1 MVREGVKPLVGKLA
15 ELADT
20 VTALVRIIELIGEAG
35 YAALPVASIVED
47 PPSALIDIMSSTM
60 NFQDPWKVN
69 QENPPSCSRL
79 R

>member
-20 VTALVRIIELIGEAG
+20 VTALVRTIELIGEAG

-47 PPSALIDIMSSTM
+47 PPSALIDIMGSTM
-60 NFQDPWKVN
+60 KFQDPWKVK
-69 QENPPSCSRL
+69 QEILQNCSRL
-79 R
+79 S